1 MKKIIVAMLLL
12 CMAGFAPAGVS
23 ANVPQPPQDMVKQTA
38 DSMLAKLKEERVV
51 IRKEP
56 GRIYDLVSSIVLPHF
71 DFERMSSWV
80 LGKYWRTATPAQ
92 KKRFSE
98 EFRNLLVRTYATS
111 LTEYTDRK
119 INYLPFRADPND
131 TDVTVRTEVAQ
142 PGAAPIPIDYRL
154 ALTGDEWKVY
164 DVSIDSVSLVTNYRT
179 TFANQIRQEG
189 LDKLIE
195 KLAARNEKSS
205 APSAK

>member
-1 MKKIIVAMLLL
+1 MRKLIVVMMLLG
-12 CMAGFAPAGVS
+12 MVGFVPAGIS
-23 ANVPQPPQDMVKQTA
+23 ANVPQSPPDMVKQTA
-38 DSMLAKLKEERVV
+38 DSMLAKLKDERTV
-51 IRKEP
+51 IRKDP
-56 GRIYDLVSSIVLPHF
+56 SRIYDLVSSIVLPHF

-80 LGKYWRTATPAQ
+80 LGKHWRTATPAQ

-98 EFRNLLVRTYATS
+98 EFRNLLVRTYAAS

-119 INYLPFRADPND
+119 INYLPFRSDPKD
-131 TDVTVRTEVAQ
+131 TEVVVRTEVAQ

-179 TFANQIRQEG
+179 TFSNQIRQEG